1 MRFLNRSSNV
11 PSEGELYSR
20 LVGDS
25 LETAEVLEVGA
36 FGFEVPHVKF
46 SASVSGQEGQGTK
59 VLSVAAFLDAYL
71 PAPAVQS
78 ALAF

>member
-1 MRFLNRSSNV
+1 MRWFKRSSNA
-11 PSEGELYSR
+11 PMEGDFYSR
-20 LVGDS
+20 HVGDS
-25 LETAEVLEVGA
+25 LETAQVLEVGA

-71 PAPAVQS
+71 PVAQP
-78 ALAF
+78 ALAH